1 MLIFAVGILPSLT
14 VMLTSAYLLNSTL
27 KHVGASGLEQTVEL
41 AGGVVE
47 QTQAAI
53 GNLLKERLRSTEHWK
68 DEAALR
74 AWVDENG
81 LDFAYVWR
89 NQRALAVFSDSLA
102 SEAETLKKSLP
113 LKPGLGHLEGRG
125 VFILVFSERDSSLAR
140 GCGVLLPAAYVAS
153 GQKLTRRISAA
164 ASLGIYRAFSLK
176 LLTAVTLIAILFSV
190 TVGLV
195 LSALL
200 SRQLAKPLERLVA
213 DVGVIASGNY
223 DHRVMMAGENEFSR
237 LAEAFNSMSAAIKE
251 NQSRLLRAER
261 LAAWREVARRIAH
274 EIRNP
279 LTPIGVELY
288 RLSKMMEER
297 PSDFAARAASALDV
311 IKGQMTILQ
320 DLALQFS
327 MFARE
332 PELRLEK
339 CSLKEI
345 VKRTLGMFESF
356 ENLRLEIDIPDD
368 LPFAYLDPQMM
379 TRVFV
384 NLIKNSAEAVEG
396 IVLVSISAG
405 LKDDSLAV
413 VVKDNGPGFP
423 QAKLDD
429 IGQPYITSKKTGT
442 GLGLAVAK
450 KIIDEHRGTIKIY
463 NDHGAVVDIRLPLEI
478 PK

>member
-1 MLIFAVGILPSLT
+1 M
-14 VMLTSAYLLNSTL
+14 M
-27 KHVGASGLEQTVEL
+27 SGE
-41 AGGVVE
+41 
-47 QTQAAI
+47 
-53 GNLLKERLRSTEHWK
+53 S
-68 DEAALR
+68 
-74 AWVDENG
+74 
-81 LDFAYVWR
+81 
-89 NQRALAVFSDSLA
+89 
-102 SEAETLKKSLP
+102 
-113 LKPGLGHLEGRG
+113 
-125 VFILVFSERDSSLAR
+125 
-140 GCGVLLPAAYVAS
+140 
-153 GQKLTRRISAA
+153 
-164 ASLGIYRAFSLK
+164 
-176 LLTAVTLIAILFSV
+176 
-190 TVGLV
+190 
-195 LSALL
+195 
-200 SRQLAKPLERLVA
+200 
-213 DVGVIASGNY
+213 
-223 DHRVMMAGENEFSR
+223 EFSR

-288 RLSKMMEER
+288 RLSKMIEEK
-297 PSDFAARAASALDV
+297 PGDFAHRASSALDV

-339 CSLKEI
+339 CSLKDI
-345 VKRTLGMFESF
+345 VSRTLGVFESF

-368 LPFAYLDPQMM
+368 LPGLYLDPQMM

-384 NLIKNSAEAVEG
+384 NLIKNSAEAAEG
-396 IVLVSISAG
+396 TALVSISAS
-405 LKDDSLAV
+405 LKDNSLAV
-413 VVKDNGPGFP
+413 VIKDNGPGFP

-463 NDHGAVVDIRLPLEI
+463 NDNGAVVDIRLPLEI